1 MKRRWTRAPVAGVA
15 TLDEL
20 DERLAGQLVEHARA
34 RGTGLVGPEGLLGRL
49 TKLVFETAL
58 EAEMGE
64 HRGYEPH
71 EAAGGD
77 SGSSGDGVRP
87 KTLSTEIG
95 PFEFEVPRDRDA
107 TFEPK
112 LVRKRQRRLSGVQD
126 MVCSL
131 VAKGLT
137 TGGVSAHLGE
147 VYGAGVCKDTIS
159 RVTGRVLE
167 GMSRWQSRPLDPI
180 YPVVFVDCIVVKIR
194 DGQVANRPV
203 YSAVGV
209 TVDGERDILG
219 LWAGTGGEGVKYWRH
234 VLTEI

>member
-1 MKRRWTRAPVAGVA
+1 VA

-34 RGTGLVGPEGLLGRL
+34 RGRGLVGPEGLLGRL

-58 EAEMGE
+58 EAEMSE
-64 HRGYEPH
+64 HLGYEPR
-71 EAAGGD
+71 EAAGGNCGN
-77 SGSSGDGVRP
+77 SRNGVRP
-87 KTLSTEIG
+87 KTLTTEIG
-95 PFEFEVPRDRDA
+95 PIEFEVPRDRDA

-112 LVRKRQRRLSGVQD
+112 LVRERQRRLSGVQE

-159 RVTGRVLE
+159 RVTERVLE

-194 DGQVANRPV
+194 DGQVANRPL
-203 YSAVGV
+203 YTAVGV

-219 LWAGTGGEGVKYWRH
+219 LWAGTGGEGAKYWRH

>member
-64 HRGYEPH
+64 HRGYEPR
-71 EAAGGD
+71 EAPGGD
-77 SGSSGDGVRP
+77 SGNSGDGVRP

-112 LVRKRQRRLSGVQD
+112 LVRKRQRRLSGVQE

-137 TGGVSAHLGE
+137 TGGCRRTWVRSTAPGSARTPSAASPG
-147 VYGAGVCKDTIS
+147 GSWRACRGGRAGRST
-159 RVTGRVLE
+159 RGRFEWWL
-167 GMSRWQSRPLDPI
+167 RI
-180 YPVVFVDCIVVKIR
+180 
-194 DGQVANRPV
+194 
-203 YSAVGV
+203 
-209 TVDGERDILG
+209 
-219 LWAGTGGEGVKYWRH
+219 
-234 VLTEI
+234 